1 MDNNSQYD
9 PEFESLISVSD
20 VERAA
25 FYRKTYAHV
34 ALATLLFIV
43 IETIFLN
50 IPVLVEFM
58 LGMLQGWK
66 WFIVLGLFIFATN
79 YAEKIAHTSHDKGTQ
94 YFGLLLFVVA
104 EALIFIPLI
113 YIAIVMGEMNGSD
126 TLNQAAITTLALFT
140 GLSAVVLVTKKDFSF
155 LRSIIMVGS
164 FVALGIIIAGVI
176 FGFNLGL
183 VFSGGMV
190 LLASAS
196 ILYQTSNLIHKY
208 STDQY
213 VGASLGLFASLM
225 LLFWYI
231 LSIFSRD

>member
-1 MDNNSQYD
+1 MENNPQFD
-9 PEFESLISVSD
+9 PLISVNEAD
-20 VERAA
+20 RAQ
-25 FYRKTYAHV
+25 FYRKTYGHV
-34 ALATLLFIV
+34 AIAVLLFII
-43 IETIFLN
+43 IESALLQV
-50 IPVLVEFM
+50 PAVVEFM

-66 WFIVLGLFIFATN
+66 WFIVLGIFILASN
-79 YAEKIAHTSHDKGTQ
+79 YADRIAHSHDRGQQ
-94 YFGLLLFVVA
+94 YLGLLLCVVA
-104 EALIFIPLI
+104 YAFLFVPLI
-113 YIAIVMGEMNGSD
+113 YIAIVMGEMNESN
-126 TLNQAAITTLALFT
+126 TLYQASITTLALFT
-140 GLSAVVLVTKKDFSF
+140 GLSGVVLVTKKDFSF

-213 VGASLGLFASLM
+213 VGASVGLFASLM